1 MLQFFSTIC
10 SCALIIL
17 ILLRIP
23 QTNGGAQNF
32 NLSGS
37 FLGSPKN
44 TDQTLQNIIW
54 FLTLAFLLSTAI
66 LTLELG

>member
-1 MLQFFSTIC
+1 MLQFLSTIC

-54 FLTLAFLLSTAI
+54 FLTIVFLLLAGISA
-66 LTLELG
+66 LELS